1 VHTAAILRE
10 SKNLLQAR
18 TNEARKC
25 FVRYVFVFVA
35 LPPSGVVLYLGESPT
50 ASQVSQTECVCH
62 LRRTPGIGSTW
73 IPGVSELHESVIR
86 ENNKYRICAS
96 EFVGLFVWF
105 VEFWLARLS
114 WLFCASGLYV
124 NWIGSHFPSHFLL
137 RFASGND
144 QVDIANVM
152 ARVFCL
158 SFGCLVKL
166 KRWFAPRK
174 CDRIGLGVFP
184 EPFSVAFC
192 LIESPCYFR

>member
-1 VHTAAILRE
+1 MRCVHTAAILRE

-25 FVRYVFVFVA
+25 FVRYVFVFGA

-96 EFVGLFVWF
+96 EFVGLFVWL

-124 NWIGSHFPSHFLL
+124 NWIGSHF
-137 RFASGND
+137 
-144 QVDIANVM
+144 
-152 ARVFCL
+152 
-158 SFGCLVKL
+158 
-166 KRWFAPRK
+166 
-174 CDRIGLGVFP
+174 
-184 EPFSVAFC
+184 
-192 LIESPCYFR
+192 